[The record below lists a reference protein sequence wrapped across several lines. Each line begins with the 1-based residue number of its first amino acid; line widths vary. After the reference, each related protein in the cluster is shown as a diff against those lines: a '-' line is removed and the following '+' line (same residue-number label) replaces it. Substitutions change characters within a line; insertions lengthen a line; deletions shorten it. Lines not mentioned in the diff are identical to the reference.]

1 MVEIKL
7 EKLSG
12 HDKSATV
19 GKILVNENQK
29 VNTGDILF
37 NAESS
42 KGNVKVK
49 SEYDGTILKILIN
62 EGEEVKIGDPIFQ
75 IDGEQSNEKSDNS
88 KPEKKAAYSFGIAK
102 PKKEDIECDIAI
114 VGGGPGGYVA
124 AIRAAQLGAKVTL
137 IEKDRLGGTCLN
149 YGCIPTKS
157 FVKSA
162 HLLDE
167 IRHAEEF
174 GISVGEPKADM
185 AKIVDRKDE
194 VVSTLVGGIQY
205 LLESWNIKYIEGEAK
220 IKGETIAVK
229 NKKVEANIQANHI
242 VLAVGS
248 TAVKLNIPGADLEKV
263 LTNKEILELKEIP
276 ESLTIIGGG
285 IIGMEFAFIFNALG
299 SDVTIIEYMDTTLCT
314 LDDDII
320 EVIKSECNQ
329 RNIKYFCCAKASSI
343 LETDSGKLITEFEKD
358 DKMQYT
364 IGDYVLMSVG
374 RRANLDSVD
383 FEALN
388 IQLNESQNG
397 IKVDYKMKTTNEKFY
412 AIGDVTN
419 IIQLAHVA
427 SHQGIVAVE
436 NILGQ
441 DVNMK
446 YDAIPSAVFVTPEIG
461 TVGISEK
468 DAIKN
473 EMNIR
478 IGKFPFAANGK
489 ALTLGSP
496 EGFVK
501 VIADSDS
508 NAILGAAVV
517 GPNATDMIATF
528 TFLIENKVTFDKL
541 SHTVFA
547 HPTTAESIHEALL
560 SLKDGAIHFA

>member
-1 MVEIKL
+1 MIEINLK
-7 EKLSG
+7 ELSG

-19 GKILVNENQK
+19 GKILVSENQK
-29 VNTGDILF
+29 IKAGDILF

-49 SEYDGTILKILIN
+49 SEYDGTILKVLIK
-62 EGEEVKIGDPIFQ
+62 EGEEVKIGDAIFQ
-75 IDGEQSNEKSDNS
+75 IHGEKSNV
-88 KPEKKAAYSFGIAK
+88 KAENTKTEKKSSYSFGIAK
-102 PKKEDIECDIAI
+102 PKKEDVQCDIAI
-114 VGGGPGGYVA
+114 IGGGPGGYVA

-167 IRHAEEF
+167 IKHAEQF
-174 GISVGEPKADM
+174 GILVDEPKADM

-205 LLESWNIKYIEGEAK
+205 LLESWNIKYINGEAKLEGEA
-220 IKGETIAVK
+220 IVVK
-229 NKKVEANIQANHI
+229 NKKVDATIQAKNI
-242 VLAVGS
+242 ILAVGS

-276 ESLTIIGGG
+276 QALTIIGGG
-285 IIGMEFAFIFNALG
+285 IIGMEFAFIFDALG
-299 SDVTIIEYMDTTLCT
+299 SKVTVIEYMDTTLCT

-320 EVIKSECNQ
+320 EVIQLECDQ
-329 RNIKYFCCAKASSI
+329 RNIKYFCSAKAGSI

-358 DKMQYT
+358 EKRQYT

-374 RRANLDSVD
+374 RRANLDSVEL
-383 FEALN
+383 EALN
-388 IQLNESQNG
+388 IELNERKNG
-397 IKVDYKMKTTNEKFY
+397 IKVNNQMKTTNNKFY

-441 DVNMK
+441 NIEMK
-446 YDAIPSAVFVTPEIG
+446 YEAIPS
-461 TVGISEK
+461 
-468 DAIKN
+468 
-473 EMNIR
+473 
-478 IGKFPFAANGK
+478 
-489 ALTLGSP
+489 
-496 EGFVK
+496 
-501 VIADSDS
+501 
-508 NAILGAAVV
+508 
-517 GPNATDMIATF
+517 
-528 TFLIENKVTFDKL
+528 
-541 SHTVFA
+541 
-547 HPTTAESIHEALL
+547 
-560 SLKDGAIHFA
+560 